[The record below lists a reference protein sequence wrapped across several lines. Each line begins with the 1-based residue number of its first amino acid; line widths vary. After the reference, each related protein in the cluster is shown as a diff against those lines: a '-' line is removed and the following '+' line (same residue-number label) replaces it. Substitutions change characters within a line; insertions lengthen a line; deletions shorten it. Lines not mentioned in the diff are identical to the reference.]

1 MSNTLKP
8 YLDAIQSTLRASMC
22 LRNFPS
28 QMVERHNKP
37 EVESRTSKELLLNP
51 LKISR
56 NENEMVLVE
65 PSVNSIRLSICIK
78 QADEI
83 EEILTR
89 KFTRFLMQRAEQFV
103 ILRRKPVQG
112 YDISF
117 LITHAHLEIMY
128 KHKLV
133 DFIMSFLEDINQE
146 ISGMKI
152 ATNTRGR
159 VVASEFMRRF
169 L

>member
-1 MSNTLKP
+1 M
-8 YLDAIQSTLRASMC
+8 A

-37 EVESRTSKELLLNP
+37 EVEVRQSKELLLKP
-51 LKISR
+51 VKISR
-56 NENEMVLVE
+56 NENEMCLIE
-65 PSVNSIRLSICIK
+65 PSVNSVRISVCTK

-83 EEILTR
+83 EEILTK
-89 KFTRFLMQRAEQFV
+89 KFTSFLTQRAEQFV
-103 ILRRKPVQG
+103 ILRRKPLPG

-117 LITHAHLEIMY
+117 LIVHTHLEVMY

-133 DFIMSFLEDINQE
+133 DFIMSFLEDIDKE

-159 VVASEFMRRF
+159 LVAQEFMKKF
-169 L
+169 IA